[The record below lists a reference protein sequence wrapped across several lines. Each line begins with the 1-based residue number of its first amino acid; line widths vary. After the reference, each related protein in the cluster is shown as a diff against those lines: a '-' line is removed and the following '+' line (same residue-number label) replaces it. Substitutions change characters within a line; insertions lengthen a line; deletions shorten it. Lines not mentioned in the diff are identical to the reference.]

1 MTMPSRT
8 ISSSERAYAPARR
21 SLPSMVAARQR
32 WAMLTSG
39 IQCMLAPMATDGCP
53 RDRRL
58 EATSRSWTDSTPI
71 PPSSC
76 GTGAAR

>member
-1 MTMPSRT
+1 
-8 ISSSERAYAPARR
+8 
-21 SLPSMVAARQR
+21 
-32 WAMLTSG
+32 MLTSG

-71 PPSSC
+71 PPNSC